1 MKMIRLIRTTVVE
14 YIPVPDW
21 YPEGLTIE
29 QMAEFDMQAN
39 DREMLF
45 DSNVSD
51 EIVYEIFDDG
61 KQTLPII
68 EFIGGN
74 KKVNNHYPKG
84 IGVSCLACM
93 NIEEMKQDAFNK
105 IKKTVDDNN
114 LDITDKEIYKWIDDV
129 ANNMSDAKRTLMDTL
144 IEEHIPK
151 CLQSINDLTNSD
163 FNKGSS
169 LESILNVIS
178 NKWDSL

>member
-1 MKMIRLIRTTVVE
+1 
-14 YIPVPDW
+14 
-21 YPEGLTIE
+21 
-29 QMAEFDMQAN
+29 
-39 DREMLF
+39 
-45 DSNVSD
+45 
-51 EIVYEIFDDG
+51 
-61 KQTLPII
+61 
-68 EFIGGN
+68 
-74 KKVNNHYPKG
+74 
-84 IGVSCLACM
+84 M

-129 ANNMSDAKRTLMDTL
+129 ANNMSDTKRTLMDTL

-151 CLQSINDLTNSD
+151 CFQLINNLTNSD
-163 FNKGSS
+163 FDKGSS